1 MDKQSSNYKKA
12 WSRLDALYNSLTG
25 WGSRA
30 DPLMQT
36 TFMPGTLFNREE
48 LENFYRY
55 DWLIRRVM
63 EVIPGDAVR
72 QGINMKAEDEEII
85 TTIDDKLNELDTWEK
100 LKEGMQWA
108 RLYGGSVVIVGAMDG
123 QEVHEELNEDAI
135 KGVEFLN
142 VMDRWQLT
150 VKDRYVNPLSPKYG
164 KPETYTLQPIIHGST
179 GVMGKVKEMFQ
190 HGTVI
195 HETRLLRFDGA
206 KLPDLVRQ
214 RNQGWSDSLMV
225 GINETFK
232 QYGTTVKAGSI
243 LMIDFIT
250 KVLKI
255 PNLAE
260 LIMNNEWSTI
270 QTRIQYA
277 MAGMSNMGLTLIG
290 NEETFEK
297 VQNRVTGVVDM
308 VDKYIEIMSAATDI
322 PKSRLFGQ
330 QLGKLAGATET
341 TRAYYDIVQDYQ
353 KDNLKKPVN
362 RLLNLLL
369 KDPTINPSK
378 KTPDGWGWEFNSLWQ
393 IDPKTQA
400 ETRKSQAEADQIYV
414 QNQVVTPEEVANSRF
429 GGDGWSGETTLDME
443 TRNAMKGTPDLE
455 EPEPG
460 TED

>member
-1 MDKQSSNYKKA
+1 MDKQDTSNYKKA
-12 WSRLDALYNSLTG
+12 WSRLDALYNALTG

-36 TFMPGTLFNREE
+36 TFQAGTVFNQTE
-48 LENFYRY
+48 LDNFYRF
-55 DWLIRRVM
+55 DWLIRRVI

-72 QGINMKAEDEEII
+72 QGITMKAEDEKII

-100 LKEGMQWA
+100 LKEAMAWS
-108 RLYGGSVVIVGAMDG
+108 RHYGGSVIVVGAMDG
-123 QEVHEELNEDAI
+123 QQVHEPLNEETI
-135 KGVEFLN
+135 KEIQFLN

-150 VKDRYVNPLSPKYG
+150 VKDRYADPLSPKYG
-164 KPETYTLQPIIHGST
+164 KPSTYTLQPIIHGPT
-179 GVMGKVKEMFQ
+179 GFMGRVQEMFR

-214 RNQGWSDSLMV
+214 TNQGWSDSIMV

-260 LIMNNEWSTI
+260 LIMNNEWTTI

-322 PKSRLFGQ
+322 PRSRLFGQ

-353 KDNLKKPVN
+353 KDHVKKPIN

-378 KTPDGWGWEFNSLWQ
+378 KIPEGWGWEFNSLWQ
-393 IDPKTQA
+393 HDPKTQA
-400 ETRKSQAEADQIYV
+400 ETRKIQAETDEIYILT
-414 QNQVVTPEEVANSRF
+414 QVLTDKEVAISRF
-429 GGDGWSGETTLDME
+429 GSGEWSPETTIDVE
-443 TRNAMKGTPDLE
+443 AHKAMREAPKPKE
-455 EPEPG
+455 E
-460 TED
+460 ED

>member
-1 MDKQSSNYKKA
+1 MDKQDTSNYKKA
-12 WSRLDALYNSLTG
+12 WGRWDVLYNALTG

-30 DPLMQT
+30 DPFMQT
-36 TFMPGTLFNREE
+36 TFKAGTLFNQKE
-48 LENFYRY
+48 LEDFYRY

-85 TTIDDKLNELDTWEK
+85 TKIDDKLDDLDAWEK
-100 LKEGMQWA
+100 LKEAMQWA
-108 RLYGGSVVIVGAMDG
+108 RLYGGAVVVIGAMDG
-123 QEVHEELNEDAI
+123 QPVNEPLNEDTI

-150 VKDRYVNPLSPKYG
+150 VKDRYTDPLSPKYG
-164 KPETYTLQPIIHGST
+164 KPMTYTLQPIIHGST
-179 GVMGKVKEMFQ
+179 GFMGKVQEMFR

-214 RNQGWSDSLMV
+214 TNQGWSDSIMV

-250 KVLKI
+250 KVLQI
-255 PNLAE
+255 PNLPQ
-260 LIMNNEWSTI
+260 LIMNNDWTTI

-277 MAGMSNMGLTLIG
+277 LAGMSNMGITLIG
-290 NEETFEK
+290 DEEKFEK
-297 VQNRVTGVVDM
+297 VQNRVTGVVDL

-322 PKSRLFGQ
+322 PRTRLFGQ

-362 RLLNLLL
+362 RLLTLLH
-369 KDPTINPSK
+369 KDPAINPTK
-378 KTPDGWGWEFNSLWQ
+378 KTPEGWGWDFNSLWQ
-393 IDPKTQA
+393 HDPQTQA
-400 ETRKSQAEADQIYV
+400 ETRKLQMEADTGYIDR
-414 QNQVVTPEEVANSRF
+414 QVLTPEEVADSRF
-429 GGDGWSGETTLDME
+429 GSGEWSPETTLDME
-443 TRNAMKGTPDLE
+443 TREAFKEAPKP
-455 EPEPG
+455 EPE
-460 TED
+460 ED

>member
-1 MDKQSSNYKKA
+1 MDKQESNYRKA
-12 WSRLDALYNSLTG
+12 WSRWDALYNALTG

-36 TFMPGTLFNREE
+36 TFQPGTLFNQTQ

-72 QGINMKAEDEEII
+72 QGINMKTEDEEII
-85 TTIDDKLNELDTWEK
+85 TKIDDKLNDLDAWEK
-100 LKEGMQWA
+100 LKEAMQWA
-108 RLYGGSVVIVGAMDG
+108 RLYGGAVVVIGAMG
-123 QEVHEELNEDAI
+123 GGKVYEELDEDTI
-135 KGVEFLN
+135 SGIEFLN

-150 VKDRYVNPLSPKYG
+150 VKDRYTDPLSPKYG
-164 KPETYTLQPIIHGST
+164 KPATYTLQPIIHGST
-179 GVMGKVKEMFQ
+179 GFKDKVQNMFR

-214 RNQGWSDSLMV
+214 SNQGWSDPLMV

-260 LIMNNEWSTI
+260 LIANSDWTTI
-270 QTRIQYA
+270 RTRIQYA

-290 NEETFEK
+290 NEEEYEK

-322 PKSRLFGQ
+322 PRSRLFGQ

-369 KDPTINPSK
+369 KDPNINPSK
-378 KTPDGWGWEFNSLWQ
+378 KTPEGWGWDFNSLWQ
-393 IDPKTQA
+393 HDPKTQA
-400 ETRKSQAEADQIYV
+400 ETRKLQAETDEIYV
-414 QNQVVTPEEVANSRF
+414 MIQALTPPEVAISRF
-429 GGDGWSGETTLDME
+429 GSGEWSPETTIDIE
-443 TRNAMKGTPDLE
+443 AHQAMKEAPKP
-455 EPEPG
+455 EPE
-460 TED
+460 ED